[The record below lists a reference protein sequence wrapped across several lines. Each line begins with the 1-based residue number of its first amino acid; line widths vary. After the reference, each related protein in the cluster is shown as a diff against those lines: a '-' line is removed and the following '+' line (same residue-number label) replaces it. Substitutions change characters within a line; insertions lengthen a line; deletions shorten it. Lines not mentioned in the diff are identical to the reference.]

1 MKFCVRVPE
10 KTCHGSR
17 KDPILAVGLQDSVA
31 GVLRARHYS
40 RRTEQAYIHC
50 IRRITRFHDSNHA
63 RNQTEDDVNRF
74 LSQLAI
80 REDVAASTK
89 NQALAAV
96 LFRYEQVLEKPLYRI
111 DGVGRAR
118 KRRGSGRLQAIGRF
132 CTPGLHG
139 AIRFRAE
146 VLRSA
151 KQQSASFFVN

>member
-1 MKFCVRVPE
+1 MNNYQGDCRFPLGVFSSEPTPR
-10 KTCHGSR
+10 
-17 KDPILAVGLQDSVA
+17 LQDSVA

-40 RRTEQAYIHC
+40 RGTEQAYIHC
-50 IRRITRFHDSNHA
+50 IRRITRFDDSNHA

-80 REDVAASTK
+80 REDVAAPTK
-89 NQALAAV
+89 SQALAAV
-96 LFRYEQVLEKPLYRI
+96 LFRYGQVLEKPLYRI

-118 KRRGSGRLQAIGRF
+118 KRRGSGRLQAMGRF

-151 KQQSASFFVN
+151 KQQSASFLVN